1 MGLDKP
7 YLDIPGTTIFDADQA
22 RKGYWLNQFCFSLM
36 KPENRKRFRANE
48 RAYLDEW
55 PMTEEQ
61 KQAVLARDLN
71 RCIRLGGNIY
81 FLARIGATDGKT
93 YQQMAGSMTGMTEEE
108 YADMML
114 KGGRSI
120 EGNRYIGEDG
130 DAQAHR
136 QPQGPAGR
144 KSKA

>member
-1 MGLDKP
+1 MPLDKP
-7 YLDIPGTTIFDADQA
+7 YLDIPGTTIFDAEQA
-22 RKGYWLNQFCFSLM
+22 RKGYWLNQFCVSLM
-36 KPENRKRFRANE
+36 KPENRERFRANE

-71 RCIRLGGNIY
+71 WCIRLGGNIY
-81 FLARIGATDGKT
+81 FLARIGATDGKS

-108 YADMML
+108 YSNMMIN
-114 KGGRSI
+114 GGRSI

-130 DAQAHR
+130 DAQANR
-136 QPQGPAGR
+136 QPQGAAGR
-144 KSKA
+144 K